1 MFSILFFLVAGFIP
15 MYFVLSSKINDGIII
30 KIGLMMMSIGFLGA
44 AGASYEDC
52 DLLNPCITSI
62 VGFFIVFGGVAL
74 RIGSEKFKRIT
85 DWLHVEKPNPRI
97 ERRGN

>member
-1 MFSILFFLVAGFIP
+1 MLP
-15 MYFVLSSKINDGIII
+15 TYFVLSSKVNDGIII
-30 KIGLMMMSIGFLGA
+30 KIGLILMSIGFFGA
-44 AGASYEDC
+44 ASASYEDC
-52 DLLNPCITSI
+52 DIVNPCIASAI
-62 VGFFIVFGGVAL
+62 GFFIVFAGVAL